1 MTVPGKNGTSIAKL
15 KNEDGTTIGWAV
27 LWENSGLAVLW
38 LGDNYDPVEIDPPLD
53 LNTLEAAKSVCTD
66 AVTELLE
73 MLSAAQSARL
83 KE

>member
-1 MTVPGKNGTSIAKL
+1 MTGASIAKL
-15 KNEDGTTIGWAV
+15 KNEDGKTIGWAV

-38 LGDNYDPVEIDPPLD
+38 LGDDYDPVEIEPPLSVD
-53 LNTLEAAKSVCTD
+53 TLEAAKSVCTD
-66 AVTELLE
+66 SVTELLE